1 VRELLWSNSFRRALR
16 RTAKRQPDALV
27 HIAATLR
34 LLQEDPFAAKLATHK
49 LKGRLAGTW
58 ACSAGYD
65 LRILF
70 EFVRDPDK
78 GDKEEDDLF
87 LIEIGTHDEVY

>member
-1 VRELLWSNSFRRALR
+1 MRELLWSSTFRRALR
-16 RTAKRQPDALV
+16 RLLKRQPHLRSDIETV
-27 HIAATLR
+27 LR
-34 LLQEDPFAAKLATHK
+34 LLQADPFAAPLATHK

-70 EFVRDPDK
+70 EFVRNPK
-78 GDKEEDDLF
+78 REEEDIF

>member
-1 VRELLWSNSFRRALR
+1 MRELLWSNTFRRALR
-16 RTAKRQPDALV
+16 RTIKRQPPLAV
-27 HIAATLR
+27 PIEAALR
-34 LLQEDPFAAKLATHK
+34 LLQKDPFSPQLATHK

-70 EFVRDPDK
+70 EFVDHPERQEQDI
-78 GDKEEDDLF
+78 F
-87 LIEIGTHDEVY
+87 LIEIGTHEEVY

>member
-1 VRELLWSNSFRRALR
+1 MRELLWSNAFRRALR
-16 RTAKRQPDALV
+16 RTLKRQP
-27 HIAATLR
+27 HIRGEIEGTLR
-34 LLQEDPFAAKLATHK
+34 LLQVDPFAPHLATHK

-70 EFVRDPDK
+70 EFVRNPQRD
-78 GDKEEDDLF
+78 EEDIF
-87 LIEIGTHDEVY
+87 LLEIGTHDEFY

>member
-1 VRELLWSNSFRRALR
+1 MRGLLWSNSFRRALR
-16 RTAKRQPDALV
+16 RTVKRQPDALV
-27 HIAATLR
+27 QIATTLR
-34 LLQEDPFAAKLATHK
+34 LLQSDPFAAKLATHK

-70 EFVRDPDK
+70 EFVRDPE
-78 GDKEEDDLF
+78 KEGEDLF

>member
-1 VRELLWSNSFRRALR
+1 M
-16 RTAKRQPDALV
+16 
-27 HIAATLR
+27 
-34 LLQEDPFAAKLATHK
+34 
-49 LKGRLAGTW
+49 AGIW

-70 EFVRDPDK
+70 EFVPSPQ
-78 GDKEEDDLF
+78 GGEDDLF

>member
-1 VRELLWSNSFRRALR
+1 MRELLWSNTFRRALR
-16 RTAKRQPDALV
+16 RIIKRQPHLLGDV
-27 HIAATLR
+27 EATLR
-34 LLQEDPFAAKLATHK
+34 LLQADPFAAQLATHK

-70 EFVRDPDK
+70 EFVPNP
-78 GDKEEDDLF
+78 GGGEDDLF

>member
-1 VRELLWSNSFRRALR
+1 MRELLWSNTFRRALR
-16 RTAKRQPDALV
+16 RMLKRQPHVRGD
-27 HIAATLR
+27 IEATLR
-34 LLQEDPFAAKLATHK
+34 LLQVDPFAAQLATHK

-70 EFVRDPDK
+70 EFVRNLERE
-78 GDKEEDDLF
+78 EEDLY

>member
-1 VRELLWSNSFRRALR
+1 MRELLWSSTFRRALR
-16 RTAKRQPDALV
+16 RIAKRQPHVVGD
-27 HIAATLR
+27 IEAALR
-34 LLQEDPFAAKLATHK
+34 LLQADPFAAQLATHK

-58 ACSAGYD
+58 SCSAGYD

-70 EFVRDPDK
+70 EFVRDPE
-78 GDKEEDDLF
+78 KEVEALF